1 MEVHLLVELTTCL
14 CVRT

>member
-1 MEVHLLVELTTCL
+1 MEVRLLVELTTCL